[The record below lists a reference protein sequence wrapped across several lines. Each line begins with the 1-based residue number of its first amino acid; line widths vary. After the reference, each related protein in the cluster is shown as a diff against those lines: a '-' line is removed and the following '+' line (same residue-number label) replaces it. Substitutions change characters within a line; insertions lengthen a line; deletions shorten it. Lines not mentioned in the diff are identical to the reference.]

1 MLKRVRNMS
10 LIESLNN
17 EANAVFLSAGAE
29 KLEAVNKKLEDLPAV
44 LDKETLQDI
53 LNGEYDITL
62 EEYTDMN
69 SYRFAMDRLYGN
81 YSSDRFPVMLNSLLG
96 NGANN
101 KKAVTAAEFL
111 DSMQKRGLDN
121 GSALKMYTALKT
133 YSITSTLINGNKSYL
148 EARI

>member
-1 MLKRVRNMS
+1 MLYNMLKRIRNMS

-17 EANAVFLSAGAE
+17 EANAVLLSAGAE

-101 KKAVTAAEFL
+101 KKAVTAI
-111 DSMQKRGLDN
+111 SNQ
-121 GSALKMYTALKT
+121 YHQ
-133 YSITSTLINGNKSYL
+133 STL
-148 EARI
+148 E